1 MHLSRSGGLPRIEDH
16 VGQWFDPAG
25 IASPACGATRVVR
38 AARVAP
44 LPTAGVQA
52 RSGTRAAA
60 R

>member
-1 MHLSRSGGLPRIEDH
+1 MHLRRNAGLPRVEDH
-16 VGQWFDPAG
+16 VGQWCDPVG
-25 IASPACGATRVVR
+25 IASPAVEATRVVL

>member
-1 MHLSRSGGLPRIEDH
+1 MHLSRSAGLPRIEDH
-16 VGQWFDPAG
+16 VRQWPDPVG
-25 IASPACGATRVVR
+25 IASPAVEATPVAL